1 MMMPEK
7 NMPKKFSIYMNN
19 RNSFFIMIMLLAF
32 LLPLSIWGYS
42 ESVYS
47 GIKKIEVSKNLFLEM
62 ESYFQDGCD
71 RDNDLCLPSNRLFL
85 VTKTKKTDHSDIIS
99 SWNNYTF
106 VYFVKISKDKYL
118 YDLDKDGTLE
128 FALYPMIAGNNPVTD
143 AYIYS
148 VSEDKITHYG
158 MGKFHFEQGPHVKEI
173 EKGKWTRPHL

>member
-1 MMMPEK
+1 
-7 NMPKKFSIYMNN
+7 MPKKFSIYMNN
-19 RNSFFIMIMLLAF
+19 RNSFFIIIMLLAF

-47 GIKKIEVSKNLFLEM
+47 GIKKVEISKNRFLEI
-62 ESYFQDGCD
+62 ESYFKDGCD
-71 RDNDLCLPSNRLFL
+71 RENDLCLPSNRLFL

-99 SWNNYTF
+99 MWNNYTF
-106 VYFVKISKDKYL
+106 VYFVKMSQDEYL
-118 YDLDKDGTLE
+118 YDLDKNATLE

-173 EKGKWTRPHL
+173 EKVKWTRPHL